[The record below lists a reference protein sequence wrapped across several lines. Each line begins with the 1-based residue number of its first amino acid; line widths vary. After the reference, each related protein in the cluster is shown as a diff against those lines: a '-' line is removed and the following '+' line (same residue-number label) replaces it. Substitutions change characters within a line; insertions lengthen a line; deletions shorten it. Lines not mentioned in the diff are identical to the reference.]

1 MPLYKYVGVNLMF
14 FNMRLHDDFTIG
26 NWLCTVLKF
35 TGTINNLNGETGAI
49 DETAAIRESFPIV
62 GAPFAAGCVS
72 ANESLFTGG

>member
-1 MPLYKYVGVNLMF
+1 MMISQLA
-14 FNMRLHDDFTIG
+14 IG
-26 NWLCTVLKF
+26 SALPVLKF
-35 TGTINNLNGETGAI
+35 AGTTNNLNGESGAI